1 MSSVKTQSRYDSSR
15 HLNFITT
22 APWQLFFKTYTFTGP
37 SHANNFTGSGA
48 LSAVLNNSGVA
59 VTATDC
65 PAGRILRTNGK
76 KLYPDAAALDLT
88 AYPDR
93 TPLVGVFD
101 YHSGLSGFIDPNA
114 TVFAIY
120 NVDKPIDSLDGTA
133 GSGAN
138 NHRGMSVYTGGNV
151 TAVGNVSVGTQLTLA
166 SGTTQLNSTSRQ
178 GLAAAT
184 TFVANI
190 AANTTLTVTTVLSGV
205 ITLGMTIT
213 STGNITSGTYISAF
227 GTGTG
232 GTGTYTI
239 SANALGTAPALSM
252 SGGYATAASGTSST
266 TTSGST
272 TLTIGTLASGVFSV
286 GMGVTGTGIP
296 LGAYIVSYGT
306 GSGGAGTY
314 IMSIAATAN
323 GTVTVTG
330 AAITAASVTANYVAG
345 STTLTVTAMTSGVLA
360 VGMPISSGV
369 AGLPTGAAIVGFI
382 TGAGGVGTYTI
393 NYAATAAAT
402 GATITGTM
410 PADLIYDLNQP
421 GAQFVATCAG
431 GILTVTSIVY
441 GSLTLNSTFTLGGIQ
456 YTIYSFGT
464 GTGGVGT
471 YFVRTPY
478 AVAGLLLASDTTITI
493 AKPTSFYRVV
503 VIPTSVV
510 LNAASVGSGVPV
522 SGTRITVLFGSHAAT
537 TTITLGAG
545 FVATGTIGLTI
556 GQGMIVSFV
565 SNGTDL
571 VEVFRTAAW
580 TNAPLYLPVAL

>member
-1 MSSVKTQSRYDSSR
+1 
-15 HLNFITT
+15 
-22 APWQLFFKTYTFTGP
+22 
-37 SHANNFTGSGA
+37 
-48 LSAVLNNSGVA
+48 
-59 VTATDC
+59 
-65 PAGRILRTNGK
+65 
-76 KLYPDAAALDLT
+76 
-88 AYPDR
+88 
-93 TPLVGVFD
+93 VFD

-114 TVFAIY
+114 TVFALY
-120 NVDKPIDSLDGTA
+120 NVDKPVDSLDGTA
-133 GSGAN
+133 ASGVN

-151 TAVGNVSVGTQLTLA
+151 TAAGSLKVGTQLTLA
-166 SGTTQLNSTSRQ
+166 SGTTQLNSVSQ
-178 GLAAAT
+178 GVVAQT
-184 TFVANI
+184 TFVANTGG
-190 AANTTLTVTTVLSGV
+190 NTTLTVTTVLSGV

-213 STGNITSGTYISAF
+213 STGDITSGTYISAF

-232 GTGTYTI
+232 GTGTYSI
-239 SANALGTAPALSM
+239 SANALTTATAVNM
-252 SGGYATAASGTSST
+252 SGGYAVAASGTGSST
-266 TTSGST
+266 TSSST

-314 IMSIAATAN
+314 IMSIAATATAS

-330 AAITAASVTANYVAG
+330 AAIAGASVTANYAVG

-360 VGMPISSGV
+360 VGMPISSGA
-369 AGLPTGAAIVGFI
+369 AGIPTGAAIVGFI

-393 NYAATAAAT
+393 NYAATATGT

-410 PADLIYDLNQP
+410 PAYVLYDLNQP

-431 GILTVTSIVY
+431 GGATGAGPGGILTVKSIVY
-441 GSLTLNSTFTLGGIQ
+441 GSLTINSTFTLGGIQ
-456 YTIYSFGT
+456 YTISSFGT

-471 YFVRTPY
+471 YFVTTPY

-493 AKPTSFYRVV
+493 AKPTSFYRIV
-503 VIPTSVV
+503 VIPTTLTLV
-510 LNAASVGSGVPV
+510 AISVGSGVPV
-522 SGTRITVLFGSHAAT
+522 SGTRITVLFGSHAGT
-537 TTITLGAG
+537 TTISLNATG
-545 FVATGTIGLTI
+545 FVATGTIGLTV

-571 VEVFRTAAW
+571 VEVFRTTAW